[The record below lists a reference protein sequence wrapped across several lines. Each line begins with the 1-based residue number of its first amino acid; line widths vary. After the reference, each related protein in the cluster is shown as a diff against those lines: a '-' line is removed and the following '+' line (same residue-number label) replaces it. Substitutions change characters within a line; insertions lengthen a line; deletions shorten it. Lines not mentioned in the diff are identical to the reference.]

1 MDTDRLKNSS
11 LNITSNVFV
20 YGAQIILSFL
30 VRTLFIKVFGEKLL
44 GLDSLMINVL
54 AMLSIAELGIS
65 GAISYSLYKPLV
77 KKNVKKIN
85 AYMSFYKRLYN
96 IVGMIVIGLGII
108 LMFFL
113 KFIVGSY
120 SYSHLYLIFLIYLF
134 DTASLYF
141 ISYKEIL
148 IVADQ
153 KNYKI
158 FKYNF
163 LFKILLYLL
172 QLLLLIVY
180 PNYVIYLIIMLFT
193 KLGNRVAVNRY
204 ISKNYDYVDF
214 QSEEKLSRDELST
227 IKKNIYG
234 LFCFKVGD
242 YVVNCS
248 DNIIISSIINIVIV
262 GIYTNYLSITTILK
276 TMIRNVFSGITASF
290 GNLSVEGNKKAEKN
304 VFNIMVFLGFLI
316 SGYVTLCFL
325 CLINPFVELWLGKKY
340 VLPYLSMVIICINF
354 YLMCNQLPLDTVK
367 EAYGFY
373 NKDRYVPIIQ
383 AIINII
389 VSVVLAYKIGFNG
402 VILGTTVSYLSTV
415 FWNKPYM
422 IHKYIFR
429 QSVFKYYLDCII
441 YILSLI
447 FIYGIDCYVLGF
459 LNING
464 GILSLIV
471 SGIIIS
477 FIFVVM
483 ISIMFFWR
491 KEYKFL
497 VNTFKKI
504 ILSKVGD

>member
-1 MDTDRLKNSS
+1 MDSDRIKNSS
-11 LNITSNVFV
+11 LNISSNVLV
-20 YGAQIILSFL
+20 YVIQIILSFL

-77 KKNVKKIN
+77 EKNVKKIN
-85 AYMSFYKRLYN
+85 AYMSFYKKIYN
-96 IVGMIVIGLGII
+96 LAGIIVIGLGIV

-113 KFIVGSY
+113 KFIVGTY
-120 SYSHLYLIFLIYLF
+120 TNPYLYVIFLIYLF

-153 KNYKI
+153 KNYKV

-163 LFKILLYLL
+163 FFKALLYLL
-172 QLLLLIVY
+172 QLLLLLVW
-180 PNYVIYLIIMLFT
+180 PNYIIYLLIMLVSKFC
-193 KLGNRVAVNRY
+193 NRITVNKY
-204 ISKNYDYVDF
+204 ISKNYNYVDF
-214 QSEEKLSRDELST
+214 NSNDKLSHDEVSV

-234 LFCFKVGD
+234 LFCFKIGD
-242 YVVNCS
+242 YVINCS
-248 DNIIISSIINIVIV
+248 DNIVISSMINIVIV

-276 TMIRNVFSGITASF
+276 TMIRNVFNGITASF

-304 VFNIMVFLGFLI
+304 VFNIMVFLGFII

-383 AIINII
+383 AVINII
-389 VSVVLAYKIGFNG
+389 VSIVLAYKIGFNG
-402 VILGTTVSYLSTV
+402 VILGTTVSYLLTV

-422 IHKYIFR
+422 IHKYIFN
-429 QSVFKYYLDCII
+429 QSVLKYYFDFII
-441 YILSLI
+441 YILSLVLI
-447 FIYGIDCYVLGF
+447 YFIDYYVLNFIYLNNGF
-459 LNING
+459 G
-464 GILSLIV
+464 SLIV

-477 FIFVVM
+477 FI
-483 ISIMFFWR
+483 
-491 KEYKFL
+491 
-497 VNTFKKI
+497 
-504 ILSKVGD
+504 